1 MSGSSH
7 IGTNMN
13 ASGLVV
19 RTWNDAPISR
29 RDSDGFADATAM
41 CQANGKRWHEYNSS
55 QRTTEYL
62 AALGE
67 SMNLPAD
74 QLVLTTTSGPNHLRG
89 TWIHP
94 RLAVDLARWL
104 SPQFAV
110 WMDGWFLEAA
120 GQQQEAVAPAAD
132 GWDHPRWEAISRT
145 SNGEQ
150 WLATSER
157 LRKAQLLLWHEEQRA
172 AGRSIAT
179 TVDLGEWFASN
190 PFVDQINPGK
200 GPGINRETLKQIS
213 SLVAK
218 QLSRTAA
225 IEPAPT
231 RMEDLAAMSE
241 WIIEAIHSRRSRRLT
256 ATTIDLANMSSCS
269 WCRGSISN
277 RLTLLRRQGL
287 VSKRH
292 LGWHLTPA
300 AERLLAAAA

>member
-1 MSGSSH
+1 MSDRPVIRTS
-7 IGTNMN
+7 MN

-41 CQANGKRWHEYNSS
+41 CQANGKRWNHYQELD
-55 QRTTEYL
+55 RTTAYL

-67 SMNLPAD
+67 SLNLPAD

-120 GQQQEAVAPAAD
+120 GQQQQEAPAPATG
-132 GWDHPRWEAISRT
+132 GWDCPRWEAISRT
-145 SNGEQ
+145 SNAEQ

-172 AGRSIAT
+172 AGRSVAT
-179 TVDLGEWFASN
+179 TVDLGEWFAGN
-190 PFVDQINPGK
+190 PSI
-200 GPGINRETLKQIS
+200 
-213 SLVAK
+213 
-218 QLSRTAA
+218 TAVLGTT
-225 IEPAPT
+225 PT
-231 RMEDLAAMSE
+231 RLEELATSAE
-241 WIIEAIHSRRSRRLT
+241 WVIVTIYIRRSDGLT
-256 ATTIDLANMSSCS
+256 ATTKDLANMSSCK
-269 WCRGSISN
+269 WCPGTIRN
-277 RLTLLRRQGL
+277 RLTMLRRQGL
-287 VSKRH
+287 VIKRH
-292 LGWHLTPA
+292 RGWHLTA
-300 AERLLAAAA
+300 TAERILSTAA

>member
-1 MSGSSH
+1 
-7 IGTNMN
+7 MN

-29 RDSDGFADATAM
+29 RDSDGFASATAM

-55 QRTTEYL
+55 QRTTEYIT
-62 AALGE
+62 ALGE
-67 SMNLPAD
+67 SLNLPAD

-120 GQQQEAVAPAAD
+120 GQSQEAVAPAAD

-190 PFVDQINPGK
+190 PPGA
-200 GPGINRETLKQIS
+200 GVLATTSTRSVRRDYLTAS
-213 SLVAK
+213 AK
-218 QLSRTAA
+218 WA
-225 IEPAPT
+225 
-231 RMEDLAAMSE
+231 
-241 WIIEAIHSRRSRRLT
+241 IEAIHSCRSRGLTT
-256 ATTIDLANMSSCS
+256 ATADLASLPNCA
-269 WCRGSISN
+269 WRRGTICN
-277 RLTLLRRQGL
+277 RLVELHRQGL
-287 VSKRH
+287 VAQHNRD
-292 LGWHLTPA
+292 WHLTPA
-300 AERLLAAAA
+300 AERLLAAVV